1 MTCFISNAF
10 VASHRLTVVARF
22 FSYAVLL
29 FRNSATVKQQA
40 YMRPHC
46 FLRSFCRVSDR
57 TGKKLRLVG
66 FISLNA
72 LSLRWLAIRL
82 RSRTDQDKSDKSFS
96 HLSRARRNRAC
107 LQLLI
112 FYDVSWAH
120 KVKLAVTFITCRRWN
135 SVKFGRL
142 LKSLLPQ
149 IVFRSIWEISN
160 VNR

>member
-1 MTCFISNAF
+1 M
-10 VASHRLTVVARF
+10 ARF

-46 FLRSFCRVSDR
+46 FLRSFSRVSDR

-82 RSRTDQDKSDKSFS
+82 RSRADQDKSDKSFS
-96 HLSRARRNRAC
+96 HL
-107 LQLLI
+107 
-112 FYDVSWAH
+112 WA
-120 KVKLAVTFITCRRWN
+120 LE
-135 SVKFGRL
+135 G
-142 LKSLLPQ
+142 
-149 IVFRSIWEISN
+149 IVLVCN
-160 VNR
+160 Y